1 MITVLIADDHQL
13 FRQGLVAMLANFT
26 QFSVIGE
33 ATNGEEA
40 LKLITTTPPDVL
52 LLDIEMPHVDGFAVL
67 KKLRS
72 MDSDT
77 KVLVLTM
84 HYSSAFVKNIVA
96 AGADGYLK
104 KDSDQNTL
112 ISAIEQ
118 LHQTGSFYPPETTQ
132 LVMQSL
138 KEKSKADSITP
149 REKEVILL
157 IAEGLTTKE
166 IANRLF
172 LSKHTIESH
181 RQNILLK
188 LNMKN
193 STELVRYALKK
204 GWA

>member
-26 QFSVIGE
+26 QFKVIGE

-40 LKLITTTPPDVL
+40 LKLIATTHPDVL
-52 LLDIEMPHVDGFAVL
+52 LLDIEMPQVDGFAVL
-67 KKLRS
+67 KELRS
-72 MDSDT
+72 MRLDT
-77 KVLVLTM
+77 KTLVLTM
-84 HYSSAFVKNIVA
+84 HYSSAFIRNIVA
-96 AGADGYLK
+96 AGSDGYLK

-112 ISAIEQ
+112 ILAIEQ
-118 LHQTGSFYPPETTQ
+118 VYQTGSFYPSETTQ
-132 LVMQSL
+132 MVMQSL
-138 KEKSKADSITP
+138 KEKSKEDNITP

-166 IANRLF
+166 IAARLF
-172 LSKHTIESH
+172 LSKHTVESH

-193 STELVRYALKK
+193 STELVKYALKK